1 MRILLVTLGLFLVT
15 PVQAKEIVR
24 WPMDQQAHFLAGYGI
39 GMTGALVAERLEL
52 PLPWLWGLAA
62 ATGAAYAKERYD
74 GVFSVPDFQ
83 KAVWGGATGCV
94 FYAVIRL

>member
-1 MRILLVTLGLFLVT
+1 MRTFLVTLGLLLVT
-15 PVQAKEIVR
+15 SASAKEIVR
-24 WPMDQQAHFLAGYGI
+24 WPIDEQAHFLAGYGI

-62 ATGAAYAKERYD
+62 ATGAAYAKEKYD

-83 KAVWGGATGCV
+83 KTVWGGATGCV